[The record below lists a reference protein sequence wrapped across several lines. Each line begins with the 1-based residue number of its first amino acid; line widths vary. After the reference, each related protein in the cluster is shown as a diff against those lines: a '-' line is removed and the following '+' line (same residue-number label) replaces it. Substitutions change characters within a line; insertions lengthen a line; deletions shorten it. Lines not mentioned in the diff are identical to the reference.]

1 MGGLEGGRLDQG
13 LQEMQIHL
21 VSLQLNWKVKHDEAE
36 EHTQNNLEGADET
49 SAVPERATKRKLS
62 LTAAWKQS
70 AVIFQM

>member
-1 MGGLEGGRLDQG
+1 MGGLEGGRLDPRPSG
-13 LQEMQIHL
+13 DANSL

-36 EHTQNNLEGADET
+36 KHTQNNLKGTDET
-49 SAVPERATKRKLS
+49 SAIPEEATKRKLS

>member
-36 EHTQNNLEGADET
+36 EHTQNDLEGADET

-70 AVIFQM
+70 AVIFRM